1 MKFNDNFS
9 SLKDTIS
16 IFNQKNV
23 PLFQN
28 KVYKT
33 KDQALAAETGT
44 VELVQSSISGF
55 VFNKTFDSSIMN
67 YDENYQNEQ
76 SNSTV
81 FQDHLKK
88 VFKILNDFGLQNK
101 KIIEIG
107 CGKGI
112 FFDILQKHGLD
123 CWGFDPTYEGKNERI
138 IKEYFD
144 ERYSGINADVI
155 IMRHTLEHITQP
167 FSFIHTIAKAN
178 NYQGKLFV
186 EVPTFDWIVE
196 KKAFWD
202 VFYEHCNY
210 FTEDTLGS
218 MFEDSITGNFFGEQY
233 IYLWADLSKLKPE
246 IAFQNF
252 TLFPVLFFEETIEK
266 YRSMI
271 RQLDNLIIWGAGA
284 KGSTFL
290 NLLDKDREHINYV
303 VDINPRKQN
312 RFIACTG
319 HPIYG
324 PKKIS
329 ETSVKNI
336 LVSNENY
343 IQEISDMLNR
353 KDIKLI
359 SL

>member
-1 MKFNDNFS
+1 M
-9 SLKDTIS
+9 
-16 IFNQKNV
+16 
-23 PLFQN
+23 
-28 KVYKT
+28 
-33 KDQALAAETGT
+33 
-44 VELVQSSISGF
+44 
-55 VFNKTFDSSIMN
+55 
-67 YDENYQNEQ
+67 
-76 SNSTV
+76 
-81 FQDHLKK
+81 
-88 VFKILNDFGLQNK
+88 
-101 KIIEIG
+101 
-107 CGKGI
+107 
-112 FFDILQKHGLD
+112 
-123 CWGFDPTYEGKNERI
+123 
-138 IKEYFD
+138 
-144 ERYSGINADVI
+144 
-155 IMRHTLEHITQP
+155 
-167 FSFIHTIAKAN
+167 
-178 NYQGKLFV
+178 
-186 EVPTFDWIVE
+186 PTFDWIVE